1 MRRNDRAVTDPAEIE
16 AFLAKEQILRIAF
29 YDDGELYIV
38 PVNYGYCTENG
49 RYRFYFH
56 GAKAGR
62 KYSLAQAAPKV
73 GFELDGQYALISAES
88 GCGHSA
94 VYRSI
99 IGTGTLHLVAD
110 PDEQLAGLRCI
121 MKQATG
127 KADWEFDPAVTAKT
141 AVFRLDAEQ
150 LTCKAKA

>member
-29 YDDGELYIV
+29 YDDGDLYIV
-38 PVNYGYCTENG
+38 PVNYGYCRENG
-49 RYRFYFH
+49 SYRFYFH

-62 KYSLAQAAPKV
+62 KYTLAQAAPKV
-73 GFELDGQYALISAES
+73 GFELDGQYALISAET

-94 VYRSI
+94 LFRSV
-99 IGTGTLHLVAD
+99 IGTGTLHLVTD
-110 PDEQLAGLRCI
+110 PDEQLSGLRCI
-121 MKQATG
+121 MQQATG
-127 KADWEFDPAVTAKT
+127 KADWTFEPAVIAKT

-150 LTCKAKA
+150 LTCKAKT